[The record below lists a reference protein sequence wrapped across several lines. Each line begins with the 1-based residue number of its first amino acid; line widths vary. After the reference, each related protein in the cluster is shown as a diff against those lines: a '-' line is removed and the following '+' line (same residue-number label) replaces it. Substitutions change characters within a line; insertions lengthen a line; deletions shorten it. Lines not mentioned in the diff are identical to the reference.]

1 MDSQRVSF
9 PGRDGQ
15 TLAGLLDR
23 PATGPVRAHVLF
35 AHCFTC
41 NKNLKA
47 VASLSR
53 ALTDAGLA
61 VLRFD
66 FTGLGESEGEFAGT
80 SFSTNVEDLLAA
92 ADYLAAEH
100 GPVQLLV
107 GHSLGGAAALMA
119 APLIDSC
126 RAVATIA
133 APSHPEHVQKHLAGG
148 LEEIRRR
155 GEATVDIGGRPFT
168 VRRQFLDDLAAQ
180 PMAERLRQLRRA
192 LLVLHSPL
200 DRIVSIEH
208 AGEIFSQALHPKSF
222 VSLDRADHLLGD
234 ASDASYAG
242 TVIASWA
249 SRYLEMP
256 AAEVAGPGVSARTG
270 RRGFL
275 TALASGPHALLADE
289 PEALGGSDRGPSPYD
304 LLSLALASCTSM
316 TLQMYA
322 RRKGL
327 ALDQARVRVTH
338 SKVHAA
344 DCEDCETR
352 TGRID
357 RFEREIAL
365 DGELD
370 DAARQRLLEI
380 ADRCPVHRTLE
391 GEVVIRSRLAPGG
404 GPVSGSS

>member
-1 MDSQRVSF
+1 MDSERVSF
-9 PGRDGQ
+9 PGHSGER
-15 TLAGLLDR
+15 LAGLLDR
-23 PATGPVRAHVLF
+23 PLAGPVRGHVLF

-41 NKNLKA
+41 NKNLKT
-47 VASLSR
+47 VATISR

-66 FTGLGESEGEFAGT
+66 FTGLGESGGEFAATG
-80 SFSTNVEDLLAA
+80 FSSNVADLLAA
-92 ADYLAAEH
+92 ADYLATEH
-100 GPVQLLV
+100 SGPQLLV

-119 APLIDSC
+119 AAQIKSC

-133 APSHPEHVQKHLAGG
+133 APSHPAHVEKHLAGG
-148 LEEIRRR
+148 LAEIRDQ
-155 GEATVDIGGRPFT
+155 GEATVDIGGRPFQ

-200 DRIVSIEH
+200 DEVVSIDH

-222 VSLDRADHLLGD
+222 VSLDRADHLLSSPAD
-234 ASDASYAG
+234 AHYAG

-249 SRYLEMP
+249 SRYLDEP
-256 AAEVAGPGVSARTG
+256 QPGKVRPGVTAHTG

-275 TALASGPHALLADE
+275 TPLQSGTHTMLADE
-289 PEALGGSDRGPSPYD
+289 PESAGGSDRGPSPYD
-304 LLSLALASCTSM
+304 LLSAALASCTSM

-322 RRKGL
+322 RHKGL
-327 ALDQARVRVTH
+327 ALDDARVTVTH
-338 SKVHAA
+338 AKVHAT
-344 DCEDCETR
+344 DCAGCETK

-365 DGELD
+365 TGDLD
-370 DAARQRLLEI
+370 DTERARLLEI

-391 GEVVIRSRLAPGG
+391 GEVEIRSLLVAESTG
-404 GPVSGSS
+404 